1 MKNILISISLIHLA
15 VYSLVSCS
23 SKQDND
29 SAINYVDYVDPKIGS
44 GGHGHVFVGANVPY
58 GMVQLGPTSITQA
71 WDWTSGYHESDSTVI
86 GFSHTH
92 LSGTGVGDLFDI
104 TFMPVTGEVTYAR
117 GRHGDESTGMWSY
130 ADRSKEISKPGYYSV
145 PLTRYNILAEMTSTN
160 RTGIHRYT
168 FPATDS
174 AAIVI
179 DLQNG
184 GCWDRPTETSM
195 TLEGENT
202 IVGVRKSTGW
212 ADKQEVYFVA
222 EFSEPIVDFSL
233 NGNENR
239 FGRVSFAPM
248 DEGKQVLVKVGIS
261 PTSIE
266 AAKANLN
273 AEARQLTF
281 DEAVELAQSQWNDE
295 LSKIKIKTDDTR
307 ELTKFYTA
315 MYHAMMLPATF
326 NDVDS
331 VPAYT
336 ILSLWDTYRTQ
347 MPLLT
352 ILDPQRS
359 GEIVNS
365 MLDIHDR
372 QGRLPVWHLWG
383 NETDCMVGNPG
394 IIVVADAVTKRLPG
408 VDIDRAMRAMIET
421 SMDTA
426 RGGGIRQQYGFIPID
441 KKGEAIAWDM
451 EYAIADGAIANAAA
465 SLGDNSTAEKY
476 TARSHSYRNYFDPT
490 TGFMRGRDSKGAWRT
505 PFDPRN
511 ASHRDDDY
519 CEGNAWQYTWLAPQ
533 DVDGLIDLFGGK
545 EQMLSKLDSLFTA
558 PSEIIGDDVSP
569 DISGLIGQYAHGNE
583 PSHHILYLYTM
594 LGERDKASKM
604 VRQVLDELY
613 TVDPDGLSG
622 NEDCGQMSAWYIMS
636 ALGFYPVE
644 PAAARYWFSSPR
656 YDEAVVSLPEGK
668 TFTVLKGTRGDGS
681 IVLNGK
687 TLDREYLTHDEIM
700 NGGTIKIN

>member
-1 MKNILISISLIHLA
+1 MRTAVTSLICVLFLCGCGNKT
-15 VYSLVSCS
+15 S
-23 SKQDND
+23 DNEGQK
-29 SAINYVDYVDPKIGS
+29 AVDYVDPKIGS
-44 GGHGHVFVGANVPY
+44 GGHGHVFVGASVPY

-71 WDWTSGYHESDSTVI
+71 WDWTSGYHDSDSTVI

-104 TFMPVTGEVTYAR
+104 TLMPVVGEVTYAR
-117 GRHGDESTGMWSY
+117 GRHENQESGMWSY
-130 ADRSKEISKPGYYSV
+130 ADRSKEIARPGYYSV
-145 PLTRYNILAEMTSTN
+145 PLTRNGVLAEMTATN

-195 TLEGENT
+195 VPAGDRKIT
-202 IVGVRKSTGW
+202 GVRKSTGW
-212 ADKQEVYFVA
+212 ANEQEVYFVA
-222 EFSEPIVDFSL
+222 EFSEPFEEFTL
-233 NGNENR
+233 HGLENR

-248 DEGKQVLVKVGIS
+248 DEGHQVVVKVGIS
-261 PTSIE
+261 PRSIE
-266 AAKANLN
+266 AAEANLRSEGEN
-273 AEARQLTF
+273 VTF
-281 DEAVELAQSQWNDE
+281 DEAVLLAQDAWEKE
-295 LSKIKIKTDDTR
+295 LGRIKIKTDDKAG
-307 ELTKFYTA
+307 LTKFYTA

-331 VPAYT
+331 MPAYT

-352 ILDPQRS
+352 ILDPERS

-365 MLDIHDR
+365 LLDIHDK

-383 NETDCMVGNPG
+383 NETDCMIGNPG
-394 IIVVADAVTKRLPG
+394 IIVVADGVVKDLPG
-408 VDIDRAMRAMIET
+408 LDKERAMKAMIET

-426 RGGGIRQQYGFIPID
+426 RGGGIRQKYGFIPID
-441 KKGEAIAWDM
+441 LKGEAIAWDM
-451 EYAIADGAIANAAA
+451 EYAVADGAIANAARA
-465 SLGDNSTAEKY
+465 TGDEETAKKY
-476 TARSHSYRNYFDPT
+476 EERSKSYKHYFDPT
-490 TGFMRGRDSKGAWRT
+490 TRFMRGRDTKGGWRT
-505 PFDPRN
+505 PFEPRN

-519 CEGNAWQYTWLAPQ
+519 CEGNAWQYTWLVPQ
-533 DVDGLIDLFGGK
+533 DVEGLMELFGGR
-545 EQMLSKLDSLFTA
+545 EEMLSKLDSLFTA
-558 PSEIIGDDVSP
+558 PSEIIGEDASP

-594 LGERDKASKM
+594 LGARDKAAHWITEVM
-604 VRQVLDELY
+604 DELY
-613 TVDPDGLSG
+613 TTEPDGLSG

-644 PAAARYWFSSPR
+644 PAGGRYWLGVPR
-656 YDEAVVSLPEGK
+656 YEEAVISLPDNK
-668 TFTVLKGTRGDGS
+668 QFTVRKGNKGDGS
-681 IVLNGK
+681 IILSGERIE
-687 TLDREYLTHDEIM
+687 REYITHNEIM
-700 NGGTIKIN
+700 NGGVLEVN

>member
-145 PLTRYNILAEMTSTN
+145 PLTRYNILAEITSTN

-202 IVGVRKSTGW
+202 IVGIRKSTGW

-248 DEGKQVLVKVGIS
+248 EEGKQVLVKVGIS

-273 AEARQLTF
+273 AEGRQLTF

-295 LSKIKIKTDDTR
+295 LSKIKIKTDDTL

-352 ILDPQRS
+352 IIDPQRS

-365 MLDIHDR
+365 MLDIHDQ

-408 VDIDRAMRAMIET
+408 VDVARAMRAMIET

-465 SLGDNSTAEKY
+465 SMGDNSTAEKY

-558 PSEIIGDDVSP
+558 PSEIIGDDASP

-681 IVLNGK
+681 IILNGK
-687 TLDREYLTHDEIM
+687 NLDREYLTHDEIM
-700 NGGTIKIN
+700 NGGMIEIN